1 MRRLF
6 TTAMSAAIIT
16 AAASQA
22 NAQGVFV
29 VGTENYTRYIAV
41 PPQYYRLPFVT
52 RIPGLVV
59 NAFYSPNNRT
69 SFDSICN
76 LSGVIQYVTGIR
88 QRRIPEPSFGRC
100 NINNLF
106 KTCF

>member
-6 TTAMSAAIIT
+6 IAAASAAIMTT
-16 AAASQA
+16 AASEV

-29 VGTENYTRYIAV
+29 SGIEPYTRYIAV
-41 PPQYYRLPFVT
+41 PPQYYRLPFVR

-59 NAFYSPNNRT
+59 NAFYGNNRT
-69 SFDSICN
+69 SFDSLNN
-76 LSGVIQYVTGIR
+76 LSGVIQYTTGIR
-88 QRRIPEPSFGRC
+88 QPVIPQFSFGNC
-100 NINNLF
+100 NINNIF

>member
-6 TTAMSAAIIT
+6 TAAVSAAIMTT
-16 AAASQA
+16 AWSPV
-22 NAQGVFV
+22 NAGEFV
-29 VGTENYTRYIAV
+29 SGIEYYTRYIAV

-52 RIPGLVV
+52 RIPGLVA

-88 QRRIPEPSFGRC
+88 QQCIPEPSFGKC